1 MRRGA
6 RHFESRTCQRK
17 VDMSRAAGEAA
28 NFRIEKAREDDLA
41 LILSF
46 IRELAEYERL
56 SHEVVATE
64 ELLRESLFG
73 ERAVAEVVIA
83 YDTDERAV
91 GLALFFHNFSTFL
104 GRPGIYL
111 EDLYVQPHA
120 RGLGVGRALLGHLA
134 SLAKERGCGRLEWA
148 VLDWNEPAIRFYRNL
163 GAAAMDEWTVFR
175 VTGESLDRLA
185 E

>member
-1 MRRGA
+1 
-6 RHFESRTCQRK
+6 
-17 VDMSRAAGEAA
+17 MSRVAGKAA

-46 IRELAEYERL
+46 IKELAEYERL

-83 YDTDERAV
+83 YDTDQRAV

-120 RGLGVGRALLGHLA
+120 RGKGIGRALLSHLA
-134 SLAKERGCGRLEWA
+134 RLAKERRCGRLEWA
-148 VLDWNEPAIRFYRNL
+148 VLDWNEPAIRFYKKL
-163 GAAAMDEWTVFR
+163 GAVPMNDWTVFR
-175 VTGESLDRLA
+175 ATGESLDKLA
-185 E
+185 EG

>member
-1 MRRGA
+1 
-6 RHFESRTCQRK
+6 
-17 VDMSRAAGEAA
+17 MSSTAGKTA
-28 NFRIEKAREDDLA
+28 NVRIEKAREDDLA

-46 IRELAEYERL
+46 IKELAEYERL

-73 ERAVAEVVIA
+73 ERAKAEVVIA
-83 YDTDERAV
+83 YDDDRAV

-120 RGLGVGRALLGHLA
+120 RGKGIGRALLVYLA
-134 SLAKERGCGRLEWA
+134 RLAKERRCGRLEWA
-148 VLDWNEPAIRFYRNL
+148 VLDWNEPAIRFYKKL
-163 GAAAMDEWTVFR
+163 GAVSMNEWTVFR
-175 VTGESLDRLA
+175 ATGESLDKLA
-185 E
+185 AG